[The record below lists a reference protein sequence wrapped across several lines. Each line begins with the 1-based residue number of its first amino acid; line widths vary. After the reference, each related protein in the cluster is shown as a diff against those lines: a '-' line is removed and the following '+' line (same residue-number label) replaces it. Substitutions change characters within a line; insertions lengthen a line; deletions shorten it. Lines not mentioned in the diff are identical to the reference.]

1 MKMHSGDT
9 RSRKSRVANGFPAG
23 MGIRRRLVSLLMVI
37 VAAVTLTAC
46 AEGTARDAKQDKQ
59 QDAMRTSVV
68 NDIQATES
76 AGFLLNPATPSPE
89 PTK

>member
-1 MKMHSGDT
+1 MKMRSGNT
-9 RSRKSRVANGFPAG
+9 RSRGPRVTDERHS
-23 MGIRRRLVSLLMVI
+23 RRRIASFFVVI
-37 VAAVTLTAC
+37 LTASMLTAC
-46 AEGTARDAKQDKQ
+46 AEGTARDAKQGKQ
-59 QDAMRTSVV
+59 QDQMRTSVV